1 MAIRAYFRLLSLPY
15 SGQTSMDFSPSS
27 GKLTP
32 IRLHRDLGKPMNS
45 SPSSIFDQDLPQ
57 TPANHAPMSP
67 LSFIERTAEVY
78 PTRLAIVHG
87 NLRQDWATTYRRC
100 RQLASAL
107 TLAGIGKNDT
117 VAVMLPNTPP
127 MVEAHF
133 GIPMAGAVLNALN
146 TRLDPETVAFM
157 LDHGEAKAVIV
168 DPEFAG
174 VMKKALALRQSTRP
188 VLVIDV
194 EDALYTGP
202 TEKLGLVNY
211 EAFVARGDAAFAWRL
226 PGDEWDAIAL
236 NYTSGTTGNPKG
248 VVYHHRG
255 AATNAISNILEWD
268 MPKHAAYLW
277 TLPMFHCNGWCFPW
291 TVAARAAVNVCLR
304 KVDAQAMFDA
314 MRDHGVTHYC
324 GAPIVHGLL
333 VNAPAAMK
341 AGVPTGIRA
350 MVAGAAPPASMIEGM
365 EQMGFDLTHVYGL
378 TEVYGPATVCP
389 KHPEWDTLDIGD
401 RARLNA
407 RQGVRYHLQRD
418 VRVLNPETMLPVPQD
433 GETMGEIMFK
443 GNITMKGYLKNP
455 KATQEAFAG
464 GWFHSGDLAVQYPD
478 GYFKIK
484 DRSKDIIISGGE
496 NISSIEVED
505 VLYRHPDVLAAA
517 VVAKPDARWGE
528 TPCAFVELKAGAQ
541 TTPEQIV
548 AHCKQHL
555 AGFKVP
561 RAVVFGEL
569 PKTSTGKIQKF
580 ELRKQAGSA
589 AAIDV

>member
-1 MAIRAYFRLLSLPY
+1 M
-15 SGQTSMDFSPSS
+15 TS
-27 GKLTP
+27 
-32 IRLHRDLGKPMNS
+32 IY
-45 SPSSIFDQDLPQ
+45 DQDLPRNE
-57 TPANHAPMSP
+57 ANYAPISP

-78 PTRLAIVHG
+78 PDRLAIVHG
-87 NLRQDWATTYRRC
+87 ALRQTWGQTYARC

-107 TLAGIGKNDT
+107 QRAGIGKNDT

-133 GIPMAGAVLNALN
+133 GVPMAGAVLNALN
-146 TRLDPETVAFM
+146 TRLDPEAIAFM

-174 VMKKALALRQSTRP
+174 TLRRALALRQHKAP
-188 VLVIDV
+188 LLLIDV
-194 EDALYTGP
+194 EDALFTGEAQP
-202 TEKLGLVNY
+202 VGSTTY
-211 EAFVARGDAAFAWRL
+211 ESFLDGGDPAFAWSL
-226 PGDEWDAIAL
+226 PADEWDAIAL

-255 AATNAISNILEWD
+255 AAMNAISNVLEWD
-268 MPKHAAYLW
+268 MPKHAVYLW

-291 TVAARAAVNVCLR
+291 TLAARAGVNVCLR
-304 KVDAQAMFDA
+304 RVDPQAIFDA
-314 MRDHGVTHYC
+314 MREHGVTHYC

-341 AGVPTGIRA
+341 AGVPAGIKA

-378 TEVYGPATVCP
+378 TEVYGPATVCA
-389 KHPEWDTLDIGD
+389 KHAAWDDLDIGE

-418 VRVLNPETMLPVPQD
+418 VRVLNPETMKPVPQD

-455 KATQEAFAG
+455 TTTQEAFAG

-517 VVAKPDARWGE
+517 VVARPDPKWGE
-528 TPCAFVELKAGAQ
+528 TPCAFVELKFGVH
-541 TTPEQIV
+541 TTPEEIV
-548 AHCKQHL
+548 THCKKHL

-561 RAVVFGEL
+561 RFVVFGEL

-580 ELRKQAGSA
+580 ELRKRAGSA
-589 AAIDV
+589 EAIDV

>member
-1 MAIRAYFRLLSLPY
+1 MP
-15 SGQTSMDFSPSS
+15 
-27 GKLTP
+27 
-32 IRLHRDLGKPMNS
+32 
-45 SPSSIFDQDLPQ
+45 SIFDQDLPRNA
-57 TPANHAPMSP
+57 ANFAPLSP
-67 LSFIERTAEVY
+67 LSFIERTAEIY
-78 PTRLAIVHG
+78 PRRLAVVHG
-87 NLRQDWATTYRRC
+87 GLRRTWGELYDRC

-107 TLAGIGKNDT
+107 SRRGIVKGDT

-133 GIPMAGAVLNALN
+133 GVPMAGAVLNALN
-146 TRLDPETVAFM
+146 TRLDPAAVAFM

-174 VMKKALALRQSTRP
+174 IMARALELRERRTP
-188 VLVIDV
+188 LLVIDV
-194 EDALYTGP
+194 EDEVYTGP
-202 TEKLGLVNY
+202 VQRVGSVRYDE
-211 EAFVARGDAAFAWRL
+211 FVAGGDPSFAWRM
-226 PGDEWDAIAL
+226 PDDEWDAIAL

-268 MPKHAAYLW
+268 MPKHPVYLW

-291 TVAARAAVNVCLR
+291 TLAARAGVNVCLR
-304 KVDAQAMFDA
+304 KVEAAAMVEA
-314 MRDHGVTHYC
+314 IKTHGVTHYC

-333 VNAPAAMK
+333 VNA
-341 AGVPTGIRA
+341 GEELRRGLPTGVKA

-365 EQMGFDLTHVYGL
+365 ERLGFDLTHVYGL

-389 KHPEWDTLDIGD
+389 KHAEWNEVDIGE

-407 RQGVRYHLQRD
+407 RQGVRYHLQQGA
-418 VRVLNPETMLPVPQD
+418 RVLDPQTMQPVPWD
-433 GETMGEIMFK
+433 GETMGEIMFR
-443 GNITMKGYLKNP
+443 GNIVMKGYLKNA
-455 KATQEAFAG
+455 KATSEAFAG
-464 GWFHSGDLAVQYPD
+464 GWFHTGDLAVQYPD
-478 GYFKIK
+478 GYMKIK

-505 VLYRHPDVLAAA
+505 VLYRHPAVLTAA

-541 TTPEQIV
+541 VSAEDIV
-548 AHCKQHL
+548 AHCKKHL

-589 AAIDV
+589 LAIDV

>member
-1 MAIRAYFRLLSLPY
+1 M
-15 SGQTSMDFSPSS
+15 TS
-27 GKLTP
+27 
-32 IRLHRDLGKPMNS
+32 IY
-45 SPSSIFDQDLPQ
+45 DQDLPQ
-57 TPANHAPMSP
+57 TPANFAPMSP
-67 LSFIERTAEVY
+67 LAFIERTAEVY
-78 PTRLAIVHG
+78 PTRLAVVHG

-107 TLAGIGKNDT
+107 AQCGIGKNDT

-133 GIPMAGAVLNALN
+133 GIPMAGAVLNTLN
-146 TRLDPETVAFM
+146 TRLDPETIAFM

-174 VMKKALALRQSTRP
+174 VMQKAIALRQSKSPLR
-188 VLVIDV
+188 VIDV
-194 EDALYTGP
+194 EDALFSGP
-202 TEKLGLVNY
+202 AEKIGTTTY
-211 EAFVARGDAAFAWRL
+211 EAFVAQGDPAFAWNL
-226 PGDEWDAIAL
+226 PANEWDAIAL

-255 AATNAISNILEWD
+255 AATNAVSNVLEWD
-268 MPKHAAYLW
+268 MPKHSVYLW

-291 TVAARAAVNVCLR
+291 TLAARAAVNVCLR
-304 KVDAQAMFDA
+304 RVEPQAIFDA
-314 MRDHGVTHYC
+314 IRQHGVTHYC

-333 VNAPAAMK
+333 VNAPVEMK
-341 AGVPTGIRA
+341 AGVPAGVKA

-378 TEVYGPATVCP
+378 TEVYGPATVCA
-389 KHPEWDTLDIGD
+389 KHADWDALDIGE

-407 RQGVRYHLQRD
+407 RQGVRYHLERD
-418 VRVLNPETMLPVPQD
+418 VRVLDPETLQPVPMD
-433 GETMGEIMFK
+433 GETMGEIMFR
-443 GNITMKGYLKNP
+443 GNIAMKGYLKNP

-478 GYFKIK
+478 GYIKIK

-505 VLYRHPDVLAAA
+505 VLYRHPAVLAAA

-541 TTPEQIV
+541 VTPEDIV